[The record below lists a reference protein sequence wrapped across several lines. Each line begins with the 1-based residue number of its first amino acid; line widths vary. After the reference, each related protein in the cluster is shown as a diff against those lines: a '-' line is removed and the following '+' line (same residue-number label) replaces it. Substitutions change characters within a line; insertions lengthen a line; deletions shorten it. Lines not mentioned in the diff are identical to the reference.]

1 MQLKTISSLQFDL
14 LVGVGELGSVSVVL
28 QQAAHW
34 HLVVVRHG
42 EGEEGG
48 DREACK
54 DRHNITSE
62 LHSWTYPGSLCQ
74 WDSAVSP
81 CTDLPSGTGPLR
93 SERED

>member
-42 EGEEGG
+42 EGEEVG

-54 DRHNITSE
+54 DRHNISSE
-62 LHSWTYPGSLCQ
+62 AAQL
-74 WDSAVSP
+74 
-81 CTDLPSGTGPLR
+81 DLPWLSMSMGLCREPLH
-93 SERED
+93 